1 MRVMAS
7 ATAPWSVLLAH
18 PRTPGVGVY
27 GIAAEVR
34 FIKPAVLFCDY
45 TLHADMTQVR
55 LPQPQGGSPVEGLWR
70 HTCFE
75 AFIGVPG
82 ATEYYEFN
90 FSPAGDWA
98 AYRFGAYRDGMS
110 AAAIAPAPN
119 LQTCRKAERLELS
132 ATVQIGALAGIAEA
146 PVLRIALTAVVED
159 AAGELSYWSLRHAAG
174 KPDFHHSEGF
184 VLELPAP

>member
-1 MRVMAS
+1 MAS
-7 ATAPWSVLLAH
+7 AAAPWSMLVAH
-18 PRTPGVGVY
+18 PRTPGAAVY
-27 GIAAEVR
+27 GIGAEIR

-55 LPQPQGGSPVEGLWR
+55 IPPQRGSSPVDGLWR

-75 AFIGVPG
+75 AFIGLPETG
-82 ATEYYEFN
+82 PYYEFN

-98 AYRFGAYRDGMS
+98 AYRFGAYRES
-110 AAAIAPAPN
+110 AAGAPVAPPPH
-119 LQTCRKAERLELS
+119 LQVYRNAERLELS
-132 ATVQIGALAGIAEA
+132 ATVHIGALPEIAEA
-146 PVLRIALTAVVED
+146 ALLRVALTAVVED

-174 KPDFHHSEGF
+174 KPDFHHADGF

>member
-1 MRVMAS
+1 MLV
-7 ATAPWSVLLAH
+7 AH
-18 PRTPGVGVY
+18 PRTPGAAVY
-27 GIAAEVR
+27 GIGAEIR

-55 LPQPQGGSPVEGLWR
+55 IPPLRGGSPVDGLWQ

-75 AFIGVPG
+75 AFIGLPEAG
-82 ATEYYEFN
+82 PYYEFN

-98 AYRFGAYRDGMS
+98 AYRFGAYRES
-110 AAAIAPAPN
+110 AAGAPVAPPPH
-119 LQTCRKAERLELS
+119 LQLYRSAERLELS
-132 ATVQIGALAGIAEA
+132 ATVHIGALAEIAEA
-146 PVLRIALTAVVED
+146 ALLRIALAAVVED

-174 KPDFHHSEGF
+174 KPDFHHSDGF